1 MEVAIVVVSV
11 MLSGT
16 EPLHDGAIKI
26 GEHCHDPLRSTRQI
40 TDYTDPIVAD
50 HPGSERD
57 FYENFCHDPRLA
69 NKDACESDLGRFPAV
84 TGTTAATGR
93 CQWGARAVTTMEVR
107 LAVLV
112 LGHALMALYFMNP
125 LSLMSGELWCTPYRD
140 KGPFWHGSAHR
151 GCRGCQINDNILL
164 VTCPDLSSPT
174 TPAGAGGG
182 ADIGCP
188 QQIEEELLLEIL
200 EPVTADK
207 YRRFQAKATNRC
219 IDNTIV
225 CALCAA
231 AFDHA

>member
-140 KGPFWHGSAHR
+140 QAQTDSRTSLCNLGYPYLLHGAPARLCYNIILIALHR
-151 GCRGCQINDNILL
+151 GSMTQ
-164 VTCPDLSSPT
+164 
-174 TPAGAGGG
+174 
-182 ADIGCP
+182 
-188 QQIEEELLLEIL
+188 
-200 EPVTADK
+200 
-207 YRRFQAKATNRC
+207 
-219 IDNTIV
+219 
-225 CALCAA
+225 
-231 AFDHA
+231 